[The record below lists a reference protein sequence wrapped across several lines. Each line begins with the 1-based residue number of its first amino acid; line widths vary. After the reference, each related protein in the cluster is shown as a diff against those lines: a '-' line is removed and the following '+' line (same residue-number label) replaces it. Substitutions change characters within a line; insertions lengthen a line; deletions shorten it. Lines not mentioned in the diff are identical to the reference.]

1 MPAATVV
8 RRTRLWSRNGT
19 TFLVRI
25 CRPWCA
31 THEHPARPA
40 ESAGRATAVAAT
52 STAFGPDVVGARL
65 YAALMGMLR
74 NLFRSAASS
83 KPATLDA
90 GPTLRQG
97 RTDPAPDEGD
107 SYWYVPAD
115 AAAERFLA
123 ADGLPALH
131 LVPYRDSGGENV
143 LRLVEDSTGL
153 LVGPTHRAL
162 AKAGIYVSQLRGEVY
177 SAAAC
182 RRGDFSPGARV
193 RLVREPSNAHD
204 ANAVAVFDA
213 TGRNRA
219 AYVNKQ
225 KARALAKLLDAGT
238 ALEAVSVRGTSAGKD
253 CPQVAVLAA
262 APPVLARLLEPRP
275 PSLTRPAHLR

>member
-19 TFLVRI
+19 TCLVRI

-143 LRLVEDSTGL
+143 FAWSR
-153 LVGPTHRAL
+153 
-162 AKAGIYVSQLRGEVY
+162 
-177 SAAAC
+177 
-182 RRGDFSPGARV
+182 
-193 RLVREPSNAHD
+193 
-204 ANAVAVFDA
+204 
-213 TGRNRA
+213 
-219 AYVNKQ
+219 
-225 KARALAKLLDAGT
+225 
-238 ALEAVSVRGTSAGKD
+238 
-253 CPQVAVLAA
+253 
-262 APPVLARLLEPRP
+262 
-275 PSLTRPAHLR
+275 TRPARWSARRTVRWPRPASTRRSCVARSTTRRPAGAVTSLPVRAYGWSVNPATRTMRTRSRCSTRPGETAPPTSTSRRRERWPSCSTPARRSRRSPCEARPPERTAPGCGARCGPAGPSRGCLSPGPLA

>member
-1 MPAATVV
+1 MRAWPPCPHVDA
-8 RRTRLWSRNGT
+8 
-19 TFLVRI
+19 F
-25 CRPWCA
+25 RP
-31 THEHPARPA
+31 
-40 ESAGRATAVAAT
+40 
-52 STAFGPDVVGARL
+52 DLVGARL

-83 KPATLDA
+83 KPATADA
-90 GPTLRQG
+90 GPSAQQSRSET
-97 RTDPAPDEGD
+97 APDDGD
-107 SYWYVPAD
+107 SSWYVPAD
-115 AAAERFLA
+115 VAAERFLA

-131 LVPYRDSGGENV
+131 LVPYRDSSGENV

-162 AKAGIYVSQLRGEVY
+162 TKAGIYVSQLRGEVY
-177 SAAAC
+177 NATAC

-204 ANAVAVFDA
+204 VNAVAVFDA
-213 TGRNRA
+213 TGRHRA

-225 KARALAKLLDAGT
+225 KARALAKLLDAGM
-238 ALEAVSVRGTSAGKD
+238 ALEAVSVRGTSAGRD

-262 APPVLARLLEPRP
+262 APPILARLLEPRP
-275 PSLTRPAHLR
+275 LNLPRPAHLR